1 MKNKIEKEKRMNKN
15 WFKSFNDPDFTFVK
29 FIERDEEVSHIW
41 VSFKGQNIVLK
52 LYKTQTCIYIELL
65 NRVRG
70 DNYHLLKLRDMMLE
84 AGDKLRENIK
94 LKNTLSDKKRE
105 VHVVTTTLDRQ
116 INEITIQSM
125 LKGD

>member
-1 MKNKIEKEKRMNKN
+1 MNKN